1 MLMMSTSF
9 GNEYR
14 ALTLCGYYHT
24 MKCFLSSIADEVFA
38 TKNVQ
43 IYLARRSHV
52 YLFSLNNET

>member
-1 MLMMSTSF
+1 MNELVVLMMSTSF

-14 ALTLCGYYHT
+14 ALTLCGYY
-24 MKCFLSSIADEVFA
+24 ADEVFA